1 MDMNTRR
8 SRRRRRRGGFP
19 FWTLPVLLC
28 AVVAVWLLAG
38 AFGGQPPAAPA
49 ITGGVL
55 ETPPAEKQP
64 AASPSPSQSAPVPLE
79 PGGETE
85 DWRLTLV
92 NRWNPLPEDY
102 EIELVELGNGQSVD
116 KRCYEELS
124 AMLEDCRAAG
134 HTPLIC
140 SSYRPWAT
148 QERLY
153 TSKVQEFLDEGYTQ
167 ARAEEEAGQI
177 VAVPGTSE
185 HQLGLTV
192 DIVDISYQVLD
203 REQEKTGVQKWLM
216 EHCWE
221 YGFILRYPT
230 EKSEITGIIYEPW
243 HYRYVGKETAQEI
256 HRQDVCLEEYLEGL
270 EAQEDR

>member
-1 MDMNTRR
+1 MDTNTRR
-8 SRRRRRRGGFP
+8 SRRRRGRGGFP
-19 FWTLPVLLC
+19 LWTLPVLFC
-28 AVVAVWLLAG
+28 AVTAVWLLAG
-38 AFGGQPPAAPA
+38 AFGEQPPAAPA
-49 ITGGVL
+49 ITGGIV
-55 ETPPAEKQP
+55 ETPP
-64 AASPSPSQSAPVPLE
+64 AASPSQSVPTPLE
-79 PGGETE
+79 PGSEAE

-92 NRWNPLPEDY
+92 NRWNALPEDY
-102 EIELVELGNGQSVD
+102 AIELVELDNGQSVD

-124 AMLEDCRAAG
+124 AMLDACRTAG

-153 TSKVQEFLDEGYTQ
+153 MSKVQEFLDEGYTQ
-167 ARAEEEAGQI
+167 ARAEEAAGQI
-177 VAVPGTSE
+177 VAVPGTGE
-185 HQLGLTV
+185 HQLGLAV

-203 REQEKTGVQKWLM
+203 REQEETGVQKWLM

-230 EKSEITGIIYEPW
+230 DKSEITGIIYEPW

-256 HRQDVCLEEYLEGL
+256 HRQGVCLEEYLEGL
-270 EAQEDR
+270 EDQEGR